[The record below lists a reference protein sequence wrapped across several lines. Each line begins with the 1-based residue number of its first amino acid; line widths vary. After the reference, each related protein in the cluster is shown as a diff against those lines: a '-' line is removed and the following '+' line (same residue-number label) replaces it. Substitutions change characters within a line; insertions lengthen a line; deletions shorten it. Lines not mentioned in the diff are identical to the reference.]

1 MQNGERELQRQR
13 KREIKSEMER
23 TRHGG
28 RIILSVRLIMEIII
42 IIITINITIIITI
55 IGTLVVIFFLTLM
68 SDYIWQGC
76 EPYRR
81 SGTNWSDDGERP
93 LTLQVIHSNL
103 KRPTPVLHPPI
114 SSFLFSFRR
123 VASSKASSKALHIT
137 GTMPVPV
144 RGRGIWITAWIGSAE
159 ERLSDYRLARSM
171 A

>member
-13 KREIKSEMER
+13 KREIEWKKEWDGENKTWRENNIISEAY
-23 TRHGG
+23 HGNNNNNNNNNN
-28 RIILSVRLIMEIII
+28 R
-42 IIITINITIIITI
+42 NI
-55 IGTLVVIFFLTLM
+55 GSHFFLTLM

-93 LTLQVIHSNL
+93 LTLEVIHSNL